1 MGSNRQHGQQK
12 AIEDRR
18 ESGKESGQKGGK
30 EGKKIRSES

>member
-1 MGSNRQHGQQK
+1 MGSKGQHGQQK

-30 EGKKIRSES
+30 EGKKIRLEG